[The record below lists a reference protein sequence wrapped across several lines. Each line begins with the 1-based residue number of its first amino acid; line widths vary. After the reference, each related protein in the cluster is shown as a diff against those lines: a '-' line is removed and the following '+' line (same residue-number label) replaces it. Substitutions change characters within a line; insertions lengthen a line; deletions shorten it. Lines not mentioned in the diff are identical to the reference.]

1 MAIDFPP
8 NPAIDDTF
16 TSGGLLWTW
25 DGVKWVATETQTYLP
40 LSGGQLSGDL
50 VLAADP
56 TTAMEATTK
65 EYVDNEITSEVAAA
79 IGGVIGV
86 PIGGIIVWA
95 GDLTFGAGGGVPA
108 DFLLCNGAYYNPVD
122 APVLF
127 NVIGG
132 GYGWDGTNFAVPNL
146 LDRVPVGAGGSWGIS
161 AAGGEISHVL
171 DGNELT
177 YHDHGI
183 YDIGHAH
190 SLSDPGHNHYL
201 NDPTHAH
208 GIGDPGHAHTYQQWY
223 SPAVNIA
230 PGSGG
235 SQQTNW
241 TGASGTGVYTGG
253 AYTGTFNSAAGTG
266 QGVYA
271 ALTGVLTYANGASW
285 AHNNMQPFIALYYII
300 RYQ

>member
-1 MAIDFPP
+1 VIDFPP
-8 NPAIDDTF
+8 NPAPGDQF
-16 TSGGLLWTW
+16 TDGGTTWEW
-25 DGVKWVATETQTYLP
+25 DGFKWIAVGGGPYLP
-40 LSGGQLSGDL
+40 IAGGSMGGPLL
-50 VLAADP
+50 VADP
-56 TTAMEATTK
+56 TTPPEVANK
-65 EYVDNEITSEVAAA
+65 DYVDAATA
-79 IGGVIGV
+79 GVIGV
-86 PIGGIIVWA
+86 PVGGIIVWA
-95 GDLTFGAGGGVPA
+95 GDLSFAANGGVPA
-108 DFLLCNGAYYNPVD
+108 DFLMCNGAYYNPVD
-122 APVLF
+122 APVLWD
-127 NVIGG
+127 VIGG

-146 LDRVPVGAGGSWGIS
+146 LDRVPVGAGNSWGIS

-177 YHDHGI
+177 YHDHGV
-183 YDIGHAH
+183 YDPTHAH

-230 PGSGG
+230 PGTGG

-266 QGVYA
+266 QGVYGA
-271 ALTGVLTYANGASW
+271 YTGIGIYANGGSW
-285 AHNNMQPFIALYYII
+285 GHNNMQPFMAMYYII